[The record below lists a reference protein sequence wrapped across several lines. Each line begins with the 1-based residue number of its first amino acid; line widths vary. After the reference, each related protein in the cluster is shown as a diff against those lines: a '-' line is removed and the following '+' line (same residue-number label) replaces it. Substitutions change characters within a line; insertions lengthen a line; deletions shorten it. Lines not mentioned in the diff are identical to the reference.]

1 MAPNLNTGV
10 KRLLLLTYKGNARVT
25 NQIQIAV
32 PCADEIS
39 LSWSGQPPVASLS
52 GIRTL
57 VQITFLKR
65 NKPPRLLF
73 GKRPPQ
79 KQRRVSWKRTVSPK
93 SYPRS
98 YPQCPSH
105 APLTAS
111 ENATYRASRDRSIGD
126 TSDVWLGGC
135 GNRRNGSKFSELT
148 TGPAPF
154 YNPRV
159 GARSHHAL
167 SLPPQG
173 TQQCKFVPPSF
184 SPPPYPFLAGP
195 TSQVPRASQR
205 ANLCLRSFS
214 TLQFL
219 P

>member
-1 MAPNLNTGV
+1 MAN
-10 KRLLLLTYKGNARVT
+10 RLLLPFL
-25 NQIQIAV
+25 
-32 PCADEIS
+32 EFEH
-39 LSWSGQPPVASLS
+39 
-52 GIRTL
+52 L

-173 TQQCKFVPPSF
+173 TQQCKFVPPLSRLPLTHF
-184 SPPPYPFLAGP
+184 
-195 TSQVPRASQR
+195 SQVRPHKCQEPVNEPICVCARFQLCSFCHRNRYIHSRA
-205 ANLCLRSFS
+205 
-214 TLQFL
+214 TLL
-219 P
+219 PSHL